1 MLVKT
6 TEIKSIVDDN
16 LELFTFRPK
25 MPDEWKNDRYTWLNS
40 LDIFYT
46 MVQAE
51 KVNTNFEFFGP
62 VPSDCQ
68 KV

>member
-1 MLVKT
+1 
-6 TEIKSIVDDN
+6 
-16 LELFTFRPK
+16 

-51 KVNTNFEFFGP
+51 KVNTNFKFFGP
-62 VPSDCQ
+62 VPSDCPEGVNCELSTINI
-68 KV
+68 KKLS